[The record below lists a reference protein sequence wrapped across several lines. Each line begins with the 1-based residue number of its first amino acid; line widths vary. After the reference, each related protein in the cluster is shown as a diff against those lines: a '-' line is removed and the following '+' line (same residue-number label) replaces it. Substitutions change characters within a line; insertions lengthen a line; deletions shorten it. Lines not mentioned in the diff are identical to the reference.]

1 MKKIDMHAHVVA
13 FPEYTALRADGK
25 QFLTVEEQFDV
36 WDKVNVEK
44 GVLLPVVAPEA
55 FETLMSNQEAKL
67 LADKYPDRFI
77 WFCNVDPRVSR
88 YSEKTDL
95 SWFLN
100 QYKEM
105 GAKGLGELTTPLD
118 ADSPM
123 MDNLFTHCEACE
135 MPVLFHIAPQ
145 HGGTYGIVDEAGLPR
160 IERMVKKHSNLKF
173 IGHSAA
179 FWSEISVLEEGQ
191 NRNGYPKGKVVEGK
205 LPKLMRE
212 YGNLYCDLSAGSG
225 SNAMM
230 RDPEYAAKFME
241 EFSDRIVYGID
252 VCTYSTNTFQ
262 YTFDEFLTKMVEDKM
277 LSAEN
282 YEKICRSN
290 AERILGL

>member
-1 MKKIDMHAHVVA
+1 MKKIDIHCHVVA
-13 FPEYTALRADGK
+13 FPEYMAKRPDGNH
-25 QFLTVEEQFDV
+25 FLTVEEQLSV
-36 WDKVNVEK
+36 HERTNVEK

-55 FETLMSNQEAKL
+55 FHTLMTNQEAKMV
-67 LADKYPDRFI
+67 ADKYPDRFT
-77 WFCNVDPRVSR
+77 WFCNVDPRMAS

-105 GAKGLGELTTPLD
+105 GAQGLGELTTPLD

-135 MPVLFHIAPQ
+135 LPVLFHIAPQ
-145 HGGTYGIVDEAGLPR
+145 HGGAYGIVDELGLPR
-160 IERMVKKHSNLKF
+160 LERMIKKHHDLKF

-179 FWSEISVLEEGQ
+179 FWSEISAENTVET
-191 NRNGYPKGKVVEGK
+191 RNGYPKGKVTEGR
-205 LPKLMRE
+205 LPKLLRE

-230 RDPEYAAKFME
+230 RDPEYAAEFME
-241 EFSDRIVYGID
+241 EFSDRIFYGID
-252 VCTYSTNTFQ
+252 SCTYDRDTFP
-262 YTFDEFLTKMVEDKM
+262 YTFDAWLTKMVEDKM
-277 LSAEN
+277 LSQET
-282 YEKICRSN
+282 YEKIIRRN
-290 AERILGL
+290 AEKILGI

>member
-1 MKKIDMHAHVVA
+1 MKKIDIHCHVVA
-13 FPEYTALRADGK
+13 FPQYMAKRPDGNH
-25 QFLTVEEQFDV
+25 FLTVEEQLSV
-36 WDKVNVEK
+36 HERVNVEK

-55 FETLMSNQEAKL
+55 FHTLMTNQEAKMV
-67 LADKYPDRFI
+67 ADKYPDRFT
-77 WFCNVDPRVSR
+77 WFCNVDPRMAS

-105 GAKGLGELTTPLD
+105 GAQGLGELTTPLD

-123 MDNLFTHCEACE
+123 MDNLFTHCEACD

-145 HGGTYGIVDEAGLPR
+145 HGGVYGIVDENHLPR
-160 IERMVKKHSNLKF
+160 LERMIKKHKNLKF

-179 FWSEISVLEEGQ
+179 FWCEISTGVEQ
-191 NRNGYPKGKVVEGK
+191 DARNGYPKGKVEEGR
-205 LPKLMRE
+205 LPKLLRE

-241 EFSDRIVYGID
+241 EFSDRIFYGID
-252 VCTYSTNTFQ
+252 SCTYPRDTFQ
-262 YTFDEFLTKMVEDKM
+262 YTFDAFLTKMVEDKM
-277 LSAEN
+277 LSIEN
-282 YEKICRSN
+282 YEKIVRKN
-290 AERILGL
+290 AEKILGI